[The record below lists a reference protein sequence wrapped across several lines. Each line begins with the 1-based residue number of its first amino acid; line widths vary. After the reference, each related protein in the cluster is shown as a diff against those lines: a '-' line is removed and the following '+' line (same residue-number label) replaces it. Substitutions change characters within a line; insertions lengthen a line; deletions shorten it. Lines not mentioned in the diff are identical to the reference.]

1 MIGTNGAGRYRT
13 LACGC
18 FAPADAARS
27 SGGGAL
33 RPHILPP
40 GYLAAL
46 GAEKIFRQAGGVY
59 AGPLE
64 WTPAGAVELMDQCG
78 VATGIASV
86 SAPGTWFGD
95 VAEGRKLSRICNEY
109 AARISSDFP
118 GRFGSFAALPL
129 PDVEGSLREIE
140 YAFDTLKA
148 DGICLMTSY
157 GNRWPGEK
165 EFAPVFEELNRRGA
179 IVYTHPVAPDCCRGL
194 LAQTHD
200 SVIEYATDTT
210 RAIAQLL
217 FSGSAARY
225 PKIRFIFSHAGGT
238 MPFLAQRFINAHRFA
253 RGDAQA
259 NLPDGVLPALN
270 RFYYDTA
277 QAAHPYAM
285 SSFKQV
291 VQLSQLLFGTDF
303 PYVSAALTAKGL
315 QSCGF
320 AEQELAGIYR
330 GNAVRL
336 LPRLDV

>member
-1 MIGTNGAGRYRT
+1 MPPAFRIDVHHHPSPPSYASTRGQDKNWKPGDDDWSVQKT
-13 LACGC
+13 L
-18 FAPADAARS
+18 DS
-27 SGGGAL
+27 
-33 RPHILPP
+33 
-40 GYLAAL
+40 
-46 GAEKIFRQAGGVY
+46 
-59 AGPLE
+59 
-64 WTPAGAVELMDQCG
+64 MDEG
-78 VATGIASV
+78 SVATSMLSLPHAAQIW
-86 SAPGTWFGD
+86 PED
-95 VAEGRKLSRICNEY
+95 RAEARRLARDWNEFMSRM
-109 AARISSDFP
+109 AQDHP
-118 GRFGSFAALPL
+118 GRFGVFAALPIL
-129 PDVEGSLREIE
+129 DIEGSLLEIE
-140 YAFDTLKA
+140 HAFGVLKV
-148 DGICLMTSY
+148 DGVALMTNI
-157 GNRWPGEK
+157 GDRWLGDAHY
-165 EFAPVFEELNRRGA
+165 APVFEELNRRGA

-285 SSFKQV
+285 SSFRQV

-315 QSCGF
+315 QGCGF

-336 LPRLDV
+336 FPRLDA